1 MLSGAK
7 YEEIKQ
13 DLIQKIL
20 LKELLPGEKIFSES
34 ELKSK
39 YSVSSTTVVKALNEL
54 SSEGYIYRVQG
65 KGSYV
70 SKALRGGSV
79 KFFENDYKY
88 YDRSLEHTEV
98 IKVDDEVTSEI
109 KKNFRSGI
117 KIKKITRIKLSEN
130 NPIQL
135 IVTYIDNK
143 YIKNSKKE
151 QLKSVYAAVKKET
164 SINLFNAK
172 FEENFRVVYPAPDDV
187 CRELGLKEGSPAIRI
202 EQRTYSNDDELI
214 ELIHSFKRWDYFNIT
229 VTSV

>member
-117 KIKKITRIKLSEN
+117 KIKKITRFKLSEY

-151 QLKSVYAAVKKET
+151 QLKSVYAAVKKE
-164 SINLFNAK
+164 
-172 FEENFRVVYPAPDDV
+172 NFRVVYPAPDDV
-187 CRELGLKEGSPAIRI
+187 CRELGLKEGSPVIRI